1 MNLNINF
8 SSYSQI
14 KTEEKKSKFSEIS
27 EYKFLISYI
36 LFSIIIIILII
47 IINNRNQIIKNNEQE
62 LSKIDKSLNE
72 VNSQINNFT
81 QQKTL
86 LENKT
91 KEIEFNLTLINNE
104 ISNIQSEYGSLK
116 TINMQLLYNKNDL
129 QAKRDFIKN
138 KIEYIEKFSKEENL
152 KMEIL
157 ANENLYQ
164 KIKQRLNGL
173 SINNSN
179 ILTNLDEFKSL
190 TKAEIKNKC
199 YDSIVYDFNI
209 NKFHDNCDGYPL
221 LILIKSKS
229 GEKIGAF
236 TSITNEGIKNVTDE
250 KSMLINFDKNEYF
263 FNDKENKECFVY
275 SHIDEFPK
283 FGKDFV
289 IYRDGRGEILGN
301 NCYKINGNNNIYLME
316 EKKFEIDI
324 MEIYKLKL

>member
-14 KTEEKKSKFSEIS
+14 KTEEKESKLRKIS
-27 EYKFLISYI
+27 EYKFLISSI
-36 LFSIIIIILII
+36 FFSIIIIILII

-72 VNSQINNFT
+72 VNLHINNFT
-81 QQKTL
+81 QQKTQ
-86 LENKT
+86 LENNT
-91 KEIEFNLTLINNE
+91 KEIEYNLTLINNE
-104 ISNIQSEYGSLK
+104 ISNIQSEYDNLK
-116 TINMQLLYNKNDL
+116 AINMRLIYNKNDL
-129 QAKRDFIKN
+129 QAKKDFIKN
-138 KIEYIEKFSKEENL
+138 KIIYIEKFSKEENL

-157 ANENLYQ
+157 ANENLYK

-236 TSITNEGIKNVTDE
+236 TSITNEGIKNATDE

-263 FNDKENKECFVY
+263 FNDNESKDCFVY

-283 FGKDFV
+283 FGKDFA
-289 IYRDGRGEILGN
+289 IHRDGRGEILGN
-301 NCYKINGNNNIYLME
+301 NCYKINENNNKYLME

-324 MEIYKLKL
+324 MEVYKLKV

>member
-14 KTEEKKSKFSEIS
+14 KTEEKKSKLSEIS

-91 KEIEFNLTLINNE
+91 KEREFNLTLINNE

-116 TINMQLLYNKNDL
+116 TINMQLLYNKNYL

-138 KIEYIEKFSKEENL
+138 KIKYIEKFSKEENL

-221 LILIKSKS
+221 LILIKIKS
-229 GEKIGAF
+229 GGKIGAF